1 MDSFKR
7 LQSKV
12 FTSVTSLRKTD
23 ESADEQAYNTKRC
36 FIHVNHLSIA
46 IAVVE
51 LSILIYQLVNGSW
64 GNSEHSTVFTIAAL
78 LFLVVI
84 GLLFVAIFYEIGNLL
99 IPHILMQILLV
110 LCFLGLTFATLY
122 ALFHG
127 ATFQLLVVV
136 TNPQIAADSMTLLP
150 APMISTNVVSGFLVG
165 LLVIFA
171 VVYLLIAVLN
181 TWCMYVVIDSYQ
193 LLKGQKSSQTR
204 APSVEEYCAP
214 KTIQL
219 SLYPNQI
226 VQATDF

>member
-1 MDSFKR
+1 MDSFKK

-12 FTSVTSLRKTD
+12 FTSVSSIRKPD
-23 ESADEQAYNTKRC
+23 ESPDEQLYNTKRC

-46 IAVVE
+46 IAIVE
-51 LSILIYQLVNGSW
+51 LSILAYQIFNGSW
-64 GNSEHSTVFTIAAL
+64 MNSEHAMIFIIAAI
-78 LFLVVI
+78 LFLLVI
-84 GLLFVAIFYEIGNLL
+84 GLLFVAIFFQIGNFL
-99 IPHILMQILLV
+99 IPHIVMQILLI

-127 ATFQLLVVV
+127 ATFQLLVVI

-165 LLVIFA
+165 LLIIFA
-171 VVYLLIAVLN
+171 FIYILIAILN

-193 LLKGQKSSQTR
+193 LLKGQKNQTR

>member
-23 ESADEQAYNTKRC
+23 EPSDEQTYNTKRC

-46 IAVVE
+46 IAIVE
-51 LSILIYQLVNGSW
+51 LSILVYQLANGSW
-64 GNSEHSTVFTIAAL
+64 ATSEHATIFTIAAL

-84 GLLFVAIFYEIGNLL
+84 GLLFVAIFYKMGNLL

-110 LCFLGLTFATLY
+110 LCFLGLTFSTLY

-150 APMISTNVVSGFLVG
+150 APMISTNMISGFLVG

-171 VVYLLIAVLN
+171 VSYLLIAVLN
-181 TWCMYVVIDSYQ
+181 TWCMYVIIDSYQ
-193 LLKGQKSSQTR
+193 LLKNQKSQSR
-204 APSVEEYCAP
+204 PPSVEEYCAP